1 MNQVDDARIQALTAE
16 LDTIIP
22 REGAVVRIQQG
33 GGGPDESFAVGNQLG
48 YLRLGVALLQAAF
61 APPTDPGRNHIP
73 VDDSVLDDTSDVVI
87 QWFERR
93 EDIVR
98 AEPVT
103 PGGRGM
109 AGVAAAAGLVAIL
122 LIFLVGMRTTV
133 LWLLG

>member
-1 MNQVDDARIQALTAE
+1 
-16 LDTIIP
+16 
-22 REGAVVRIQQG
+22 
-33 GGGPDESFAVGNQLG
+33 
-48 YLRLGVALLQAAF
+48 LLQAAF
-61 APPTDPGRNHIP
+61 APPTDPTRNHIL

-103 PGGRGM
+103 DRTSRM
-109 AGVAAAAGLVAIL
+109 ASAAAALGFAVIL